1 MNWVKKTNYNMHQ
14 HYITVSVFNLINVKN
29 MTHLVCLFIQIQK
42 EKNSMEEKDSKRAD
56 ILVPLLIDEKKFVI

>member
-1 MNWVKKTNYNMHQ
+1 MHQ

-29 MTHLVCLFIQIQK
+29 MAHLVCLFIQIQK